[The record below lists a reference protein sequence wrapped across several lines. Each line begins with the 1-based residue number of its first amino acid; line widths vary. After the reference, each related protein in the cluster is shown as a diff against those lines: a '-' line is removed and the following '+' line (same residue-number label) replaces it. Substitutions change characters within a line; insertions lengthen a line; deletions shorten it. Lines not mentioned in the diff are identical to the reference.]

1 MEAASRPAPLVIAA
15 PAAQANYKP
24 PRASLFLELEKL
36 RGSLDDNLE
45 EERRRAPPAP
55 AAPLLSHGGGRRRV
69 SIANA
74 KMKLAPKSAPGGL
87 VAEPPSPGLSPAVMR
102 RMSSCGARQAS
113 GSSAAL
119 TAM

>member
-1 MEAASRPAPLVIAA
+1 MCAAACWEEKAESRGREGEGSRAA
-15 PAAQANYKP
+15 AAHRSNGRYAHEIKVMTQTIDLANDISDRY
-24 PRASLFLELEKL
+24 R
-36 RGSLDDNLE
+36 RND
-45 EERRRAPPAP
+45 ER
-55 AAPLLSHGGGRRRV
+55 LSVGA
-69 SIANA
+69 IANA